1 MNVGNATTRSACRA
15 RERMNTSAQ
24 IDRLYEEAIR
34 CKETA
39 QRLLKNR
46 CYPLAFAYSQKGLKL
61 ADEAIKLCEYK

>member
-1 MNVGNATTRSACRA
+1 MNVH
-15 RERMNTSAQ
+15 EQ

-46 CYPLAFAYSQKGLKL
+46 CYPLAFAYSEKGMRL
-61 ADEAIKLCEYK
+61 ANEAIKLCEYK